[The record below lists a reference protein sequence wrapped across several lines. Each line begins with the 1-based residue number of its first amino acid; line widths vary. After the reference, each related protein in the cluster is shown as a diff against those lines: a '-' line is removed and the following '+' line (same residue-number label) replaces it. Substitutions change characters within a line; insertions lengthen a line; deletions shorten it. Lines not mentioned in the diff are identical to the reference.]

1 MLDAMPRVSTQIL
14 TNTYDRPWT
23 PDGFKSLW
31 ASACKA
37 AGISGVTFHD
47 LRGTAVVRFAEA
59 SCTEPEIAAITGH
72 SLANVK
78 TLLEAY
84 WTPTKAQAASAIR
97 KLEGTK
103 SGTKL

>member
-1 MLDAMPRVSTQIL
+1 MP
-14 TNTYDRPWT
+14 
-23 PDGFKSLW
+23 
-31 ASACKA
+31 
-37 AGISGVTFHD
+37 
-47 LRGTAVVRFAEA
+47 EA